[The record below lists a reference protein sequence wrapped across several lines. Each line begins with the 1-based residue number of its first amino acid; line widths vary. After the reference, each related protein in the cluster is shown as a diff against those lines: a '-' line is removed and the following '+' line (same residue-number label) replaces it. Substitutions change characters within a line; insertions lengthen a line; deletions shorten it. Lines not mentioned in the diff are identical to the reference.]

1 MDWIEKLFGISPD
14 GGDGSA
20 EVLVV
25 LAFCIVLAGIIVWR
39 IPALRASAR
48 RIFQRPRAGS

>member
-1 MDWIEKLFGISPD
+1 MDWIEKLFGFSPD

-25 LAFCIVLAGIIVWR
+25 LAFCIALAGVIVWR
-39 IPALRASAR
+39 VPALRLGVR
-48 RIFQRPRAGS
+48 KLFQRPPAGP